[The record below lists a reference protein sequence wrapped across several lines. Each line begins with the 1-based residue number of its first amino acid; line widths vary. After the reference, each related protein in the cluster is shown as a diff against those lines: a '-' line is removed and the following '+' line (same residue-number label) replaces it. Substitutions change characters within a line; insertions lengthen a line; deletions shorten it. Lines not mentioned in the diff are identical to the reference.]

1 MAMTFLEILEYGGV
15 GMDFS
20 KCNMAIKT
28 YDFIE
33 VCEVNSKELRLLS
46 FQKVQ
51 KKVKLLMYVKD
62 SSRKTGCLAISLE
75 KNLIFQ
81 IRKYILIVWVIMN
94 TCGIFFKG

>member
-28 YDFIE
+28 WFYRG
-33 VCEVNSKELRLLS
+33 LRGQLEGAATPVFPKS
-46 FQKVQ
+46 S

>member
-51 KKVKLLMYVKD
+51 K
-62 SSRKTGCLAISLE
+62 E
-75 KNLIFQ
+75 
-81 IRKYILIVWVIMN
+81 
-94 TCGIFFKG
+94 